1 MNLSGDT
8 AWNSTDVEYP
18 FLFTPVPGYE
28 HIIPNHNV
36 TSDGW
41 VVSNSTLF
49 NTQWIDCNYPT
60 SGGYGRTPRYIFYFL
75 VLFSVLERRR
85 SWLAG
90 IALASVMTYSSTA
103 AVHALALVVGRTRM
117 ISQSGPNNYERVL
130 VGGSTTDGMW
140 VSSTSDNWQKNG
152 LWLPVVPMVWDSD
165 IDAVLAI
172 VGVSFLVITPM
183 QVYSTTFQKSEA
195 KNVLLLWSLLLLMGM
210 ACSLV
215 MEAYFSTVRVPQ
227 LRFCHL
233 TSNDTLPI
241 ANSRSRPATI
251 TWNPD
256 DIYQANRTITDYFA
270 SSTVGPTSSCIYS
283 CFGYLFSLRDPT
295 DIVARRLNLH

>member
-1 MNLSGDT
+1 MVG
-8 AWNSTDVEYP
+8 
-18 FLFTPVPGYE
+18 
-28 HIIPNHNV
+28 H
-36 TSDGW
+36 
-41 VVSNSTLF
+41 
-49 NTQWIDCNYPT
+49 
-60 SGGYGRTPRYIFYFL
+60 PRYIFYFL

-117 ISQSGPNNYERVL
+117 ISQSGPNNYERVM

-140 VSSTSDNWQKNG
+140 VSSTSDNWQQNG
-152 LWLPVVPMVWDSD
+152 LWLPVVPMIWDND

-183 QVYSTTFQKSEA
+183 QVYSTTFQKSET
-195 KNVLLLWSLLLLMGM
+195 KNILLLWSLLLLMGM

-227 LRFCHL
+227 LRFCPL
-233 TSNDTLPI
+233 TSK
-241 ANSRSRPATI
+241 RH
-251 TWNPD
+251 
-256 DIYQANRTITDYFA
+256 
-270 SSTVGPTSSCIYS
+270 TSNCQ
-283 CFGYLFSLRDPT
+283 
-295 DIVARRLNLH
+295 